1 MANGGDSIEEA
12 RQRTVVASTDAGEAV
27 RFEEGFTIKTVI
39 GAVFI
44 AFIMLPGA
52 MYLGL
57 VAGQDLGPAAEW
69 VTIVLF
75 SEIARRSFM
84 PLKRQEIYI
93 LFYTA
98 MALAHMELAQ
108 QGISGGPFGSLV
120 WNQYFVQSPQAA
132 EIAKDIPAW
141 VVPQV
146 GSKAL
151 IERTFFDQAWLI
163 PIVLL
168 VAYQVLG
175 RVTWIALG
183 YLLFRV
189 TSDMERLPFPMA
201 PVAASGATALAE
213 AHTKEESWRWQ
224 VFSIGTMIGLVF
236 GFLYLAVPIF
246 TGVVLS
252 KPLMLIPI
260 PFIDFARNTETVAPA
275 ALTGFSGDLGNVLVG
290 FVLPF
295 QIVLGM
301 VVSSVTCQ
309 ILTNPFLQRHGLLP
323 TWRYGMGTIDTKLAV
338 DLDFWMSIGIGIGVA
353 VAVIGIFAV
362 IKANIEARSSARR
375 HRSAEYA
382 LPEGR
387 GDFPVALAA
396 GAWLFATLISITICH
411 RLVPLFPLWV
421 LIGFGVFYSPIM
433 SYVSARMFGLTGRP
447 VGFPYVKEATF
458 IKSGYKGVDIWFAP
472 IPMYDVGWAAQRFRE
487 VELTGTKFTS
497 VLKAEACTLP
507 LILVASFL
515 FWAFFWNTSPIPS
528 PQFPFAQKFWPLHA
542 TMRSIWVSANQEG
555 GSRWL
560 FQALK
565 PSLMVGGGV
574 AALGLYGVLSVFKVP
589 ALFFYGLAGGV
600 GALPHAEIPRFIGA
614 MLGRYYFARRF
625 GVERWRMYAPVLLAG
640 FSCGMGLMGM
650 SSIALALIS
659 KSVAYLPY

>member
-1 MANGGDSIEEA
+1 MAPEGSGIEDA
-12 RQRTVVASTDAGEAV
+12 RERVEVTSGEHTE
-27 RFEEGFTIKTVI
+27 FEEGFTIKTVI
-39 GAVFI
+39 GALFI

-75 SEIARRSFM
+75 AEIARRSFM

-98 MALAHMELAQ
+98 MALAHMELAYV
-108 QGISGGPFGSLV
+108 GISGGPFGALI

-132 EIAKDIPAW
+132 EIAKDIPGW

-146 GSKAL
+146 GSRAL
-151 IERTFFDQAWLI
+151 VERTFFDHAWLI

-175 RVTWIALG
+175 RISWLSLG
-183 YLLFRV
+183 YVLFRI
-189 TSDMERLPFPMA
+189 TSDVERLPFPMA

-213 AHTKEESWRWQ
+213 AHTKGESWRWQ
-224 VFSIGTMIGLVF
+224 VFSIGTMVGLVF
-236 GFLYLAVPIF
+236 GFFYLAIPIF

-260 PFIDFARNTETVAPA
+260 PFIDFTRNTETVAPA
-275 ALTGFSGDLGNVLVG
+275 ALTGLSGDLANVLIG

-301 VVSSVTCQ
+301 VVSSVACQ
-309 ILTNPFLQRHGLLP
+309 VFTNPVLQGKGLLP

-338 DLDFWMSIGIGIGVA
+338 DLDFWMSIGIGVGVA
-353 VAVIGIFAV
+353 VAVIGLYSV
-362 IKANIEARSSARR
+362 VKANLEARATAREGR
-375 HRSAEYA
+375 TGAYTT
-382 LPEGR
+382 PTGR
-387 GDFPVALAA
+387 GDFPIALAA
-396 GAWLFATLISITICH
+396 GAWLLVTFTSIIICH
-411 RLVPLFPLWV
+411 RLVPLFPLWILV
-421 LIGFGVFYSPIM
+421 AFGLFYSPLM

-447 VGFPYVKEATF
+447 VGFPYVREATF

-472 IPMYDVGWAAQRFRE
+472 IPMYDHGWAAQRFRE

-497 VLKAEACTLP
+497 VLKVEAFTLP
-507 LILVASFL
+507 LILVTSFL
-515 FWAFFWNTSPIPS
+515 FWAFFWHTSPMPS

-542 TMRSIWVSANQEG
+542 TMRSIWVSANQQGE
-555 GSRWL
+555 SSWL

-565 PSLMVGGGV
+565 PPLMVGGGI
-574 AALGLYGVLSVFKVP
+574 AALGLYGVFSMFKLP
-589 ALFFYGLAGGV
+589 ILLFYGLAGGV
-600 GALPHAEIPRFIGA
+600 GALPHAEIPRFAGA
-614 MLGRYYFARRF
+614 LLGRYYFARRF
-625 GVERWRMYAPVLLAG
+625 GLDRWRMYAPVLLAG